1 MRKIINKKFIK
12 ILNDLKR
19 RPIDAAK
26 DLGISLKE
34 IYKIIND
41 KNYLSHTI
49 IVKACKVWPVN
60 PSDFFGIKDDTKN
73 DYKIL
78 RKKNSDK
85 TLRIMN
91 RGGKPYYK
99 YQDTVMSKI
108 SGFRPELIEQLVEVK
123 DDNPNNK
130 IVKYN
135 NGHFLNQFTYFVGPV
150 NFYYINKKG
159 NKHLAKMST
168 GDSMYISPYV
178 PHSFT
183 KRNKDKAYIIALTYS
198 DKINNEVMN
207 ELETVGSNLTKKNLI
222 KFSND
227 KLSTKGILE
236 NILKIRSINKKYF
249 EKKTKS
255 SFNEIIENIINLNKS
270 KIKKVCDLL
279 NVNLRDII
287 NISKDEDV
295 IIKKYKKCNFWNYP
309 NDKNKIYHFRELA
322 NSRNLPYS
330 SAFEF
335 KSFSKKSSRN
345 AILCVPSHQYLFCL
359 EGEKVS
365 LKINKHAI
373 SVKPGDSIYLKPNT
387 KHKFIGNSKFLILRI
402 GGNLT
407 GDVNLQLSY
416 LGQKKFERLKTDIM
430 PWFNK

>member
-34 IYKIIND
+34 VDKIIND
-41 KNYLSHTI
+41 KNYLGHNI
-49 IVKACKVWPVN
+49 IEKACKVWPVN
-60 PSDFFGIKDDTKN
+60 PSDFFEIKDDTKN

-85 TLRIMN
+85 TLRIMY

-123 DDNPNNK
+123 DDNPNNN

-135 NGHFLNQFTYFVGPV
+135 NGHFLHQFTYFVGAV

-198 DKINNEVMN
+198 DKINNEIKTLEKN
-207 ELETVGSNLTKKNLI
+207 RSLETEKIIENALEELEELEDDYKTFVRELSKNGSQRRVIGAMIKNYQRRL
-222 KFSND
+222 
-227 KLSTKGILE
+227 GILE
-236 NILKIRSINKKYF
+236 STLKQIDLIKNPNIP
-249 EKKTKS
+249 E
-255 SFNEIIENIINLNKS
+255 NEIYI
-270 KIKKVCDLL
+270 
-279 NVNLRDII
+279 
-287 NISKDEDV
+287 
-295 IIKKYKKCNFWNYP
+295 
-309 NDKNKIYHFRELA
+309 
-322 NSRNLPYS
+322 
-330 SAFEF
+330 
-335 KSFSKKSSRN
+335 
-345 AILCVPSHQYLFCL
+345 
-359 EGEKVS
+359 
-365 LKINKHAI
+365 
-373 SVKPGDSIYLKPNT
+373 
-387 KHKFIGNSKFLILRI
+387 
-402 GGNLT
+402 
-407 GDVNLQLSY
+407 
-416 LGQKKFERLKTDIM
+416 
-430 PWFNK
+430 

>member
-34 IYKIIND
+34 VDKIIND
-41 KNYLSHTI
+41 KNYLGHNI
-49 IVKACKVWPVN
+49 IEKACKVWPVN

-85 TLRIMN
+85 TLRIMY

-123 DDNPNNK
+123 DDNPNNN

-135 NGHFLNQFTYFVGPV
+135 NGHFLHQFTYFVGAV

-207 ELETVGSNLTKKNLI
+207 ELETVSSNLTKKNLI
-222 KFSND
+222 NFSND
-227 KLSTKGILE
+227 KLSIKGILE

-249 EKKTKS
+249 EKKIKS
-255 SFNEIIENIINLNKS
+255 SFNEIIESIINLNKS

-295 IIKKYKKCNFWNYP
+295 IIKKYKQCNFWNYP
-309 NDKNKIYHFRELA
+309 SNKNKIYHFRELA

-335 KSFSKKSSRN
+335 KSFSKKSN
-345 AILCVPSHQYLFCL
+345 HNTILCVPSHQYLFCL
-359 EGEKVS
+359 EGEKAS
-365 LKINKHAI
+365 LTINKHTT

-387 KHKFIGNSKFLILRI
+387 KHKFIGSSKFLILRI